1 MFKSGVLHL
10 NQQQPVI
17 TGTNVYF
24 RQVLLI
30 QRRKCVV
37 TDSNET
43 VYALLPN
50 KQTDIIGW

>member
-30 QRRKCVV
+30 QRRKCAV
-37 TDSNET
+37 TYSNET